1 MIINSQ
7 PNNWQNV
14 YNELVFGL
22 ESTNASA
29 AGFQFLVDINV
40 SGQTNPVARLTYPK
54 QPGINTVD
62 VDVSEVLRN
71 YVTYDFQSYNSS
83 GIKHCTNSKVDY
95 WVEFGEVRNN
105 ASGVPVI
112 YPNLANYYSS
122 GSNAHSTNAVFD
134 FLDWSKT
141 AFIDYNVNYPIESGL
156 TLNQTTYQERL
167 RHGEERFL
175 TYFDFNEFDG
185 TGVVGNLNT
194 QILDK
199 NLNVLLES
207 NLGFTPI
214 GSINSINVANS
225 GNASGIS
232 KTVYDAA
239 FTNASAVYYR
249 VNGQNEYNNY
259 LTSSTNLTNA
269 AWGKDAGVTFTHYAN
284 GGFANQPYDNYT
296 NNSNT
301 GGLRVYQE
309 LASPPRPFPSATY
322 SVYLKGNGNVSIGIF
337 QNPTTPQINIQ
348 LTPDWKL
355 YQITRT
361 DLIDGYMFPA
371 IYFYSTSI
379 NCDIC
384 LSNFGDTPTTYFSRT
399 FVIDKT
405 CQKYNPIRLHYLNNL
420 GGFDAFTFTKVS
432 RNFTDIERKMFK
444 KFQPL
449 NYPKTFRAKTNY
461 YTKFTDTIQVNS
473 DGLTDAEWIG
483 LKELVLSPIVM
494 MEYGATYIPVNII
507 ETNYEEKQYVN
518 DRQISSLSLTLEY
531 TFDNYRQSL

>member
-14 YNELVFGL
+14 YNEMVFGL

-54 QPGINTVD
+54 QPGVDTVD

-83 GIKHCTNSKVDY
+83 GIKHCTSSKVDY

-105 ASGVPVI
+105 ASGIPTI
-112 YPNLANYYSS
+112 YPNLNNYYSS
-122 GSNAHSTNAVFD
+122 GSNAHSTNAIFD

-141 AFIDYNVNYPIESGL
+141 AFIDLNIGPPESSL
-156 TLNQTTYQERL
+156 KTLNQTTYQEKL
-167 RHGEERFL
+167 RYGEERFL
-175 TYFDFNEFDG
+175 TVFDREGLFSNIN
-185 TGVVGNLNT
+185 VQV
-194 QILDK
+194 LDK
-199 NLNVLLES
+199 NFTTLIQS
-207 NLGFTPI
+207 NASFTTF
-214 GSINSINVANS
+214 GSIVSINVANS
-225 GNASGIS
+225 GNSTGYY

-239 FTNASAVYYR
+239 FNYSDAVYYR
-249 VNGQNEYNNY
+249 VNGQN
-259 LTSSTNLTNA
+259 TSGS
-269 AWGKDAGVTFTHYAN
+269 G
-284 GGFANQPYDNYT
+284 
-296 NNSNT
+296 
-301 GGLRVYQE
+301 
-309 LASPPRPFPSATY
+309 
-322 SVYLKGNGNVSIGIF
+322 
-337 QNPTTPQINIQ
+337 
-348 LTPDWKL
+348 
-355 YQITRT
+355 
-361 DLIDGYMFPA
+361 A
-371 IYFYSTSI
+371 I
-379 NCDIC
+379 
-384 LSNFGDTPTTYFSRT
+384 TYFSRT
-399 FVIDKT
+399 FVIDKS
-405 CQKYNPIRLHYLNNL
+405 CQKYSPIRLHWLNNL

-461 YTKFTDTIQVNS
+461 YTKSSDSIQINS

-483 LKELVLSPIVM
+483 LKELVLSPVVM
-494 MEYGATYIPVNII
+494 MEYGATYIPVNIK

-518 DRQISSLSLTLEY
+518 DRQLSSLSLTLEY

>member
-54 QPGINTVD
+54 QPGINTID

-95 WVEFGEVRNN
+95 WVDFGEVRNN
-105 ASGVPVI
+105 ASGIPTI

-122 GSNAHSTNAVFD
+122 GNNAHSTNAVFD

-141 AFIDYNVNYPIESGL
+141 AFTSLNIGPPESSL
-156 TLNQTTYQERL
+156 KTLNQTTYQEKL
-167 RHGEERFL
+167 RQGEERFL
-175 TYFDFNEFDG
+175 TIFDREGLFANIN
-185 TGVVGNLNT
+185 VQV
-194 QILDK
+194 LDK
-199 NLNVLLES
+199 NFSVLTQS
-207 NLGFTPI
+207 NAGYTPF
-214 GSINSINVANS
+214 GSIVSINVANS
-225 GNASGIS
+225 GNSSGFY
-232 KTVYDAA
+232 KTVYDEA

-249 VNGQNEYNNY
+249 VNGQN
-259 LTSSTNLTNA
+259 T
-269 AWGKDAGVTFTHYAN
+269 AGSGAV
-284 GGFANQPYDNYT
+284 
-296 NNSNT
+296 
-301 GGLRVYQE
+301 
-309 LASPPRPFPSATY
+309 
-322 SVYLKGNGNVSIGIF
+322 
-337 QNPTTPQINIQ
+337 
-348 LTPDWKL
+348 
-355 YQITRT
+355 
-361 DLIDGYMFPA
+361 
-371 IYFYSTSI
+371 
-379 NCDIC
+379 
-384 LSNFGDTPTTYFSRT
+384 TYFSRT
-399 FVIDKT
+399 FLIDTT
-405 CQKYNPIRLHYLNNL
+405 CQKYSPIRLHWLNNL

-461 YTKFTDTIQVNS
+461 YTKLTDTIQINS
-473 DGLTDAEWIG
+473 DGLTDAEWVG
-483 LKELVLSPIVM
+483 LKELVLSPVVM
-494 MEYGATYIPVNII
+494 MEYGSTYIPVNIK

-518 DRQISSLSLTLEY
+518 DRQLSSLSLTIEY

>member
-83 GIKHCTNSKVDY
+83 GIKHCTSSKVDY
-95 WVEFGEVRNN
+95 WIEFGEVRNN
-105 ASGVPVI
+105 ASGIPTI
-112 YPNLANYYSS
+112 YPNLNNYYSS
-122 GSNAHSTNAVFD
+122 GSNAHSTNAIFD

-141 AFIDYNVNYPIESGL
+141 AFTDLNIGPPESSL
-156 TLNQTTYQERL
+156 KTLNQTTYQEKL
-167 RHGEERFL
+167 RYGEERFL
-175 TYFDFNEFDG
+175 TVFDREGLFVNIN
-185 TGVVGNLNT
+185 VQV
-194 QILDK
+194 LDK
-199 NLNVLLES
+199 NFTTLIQS
-207 NLGFTPI
+207 NASFTSF
-214 GSINSINVANS
+214 GSIVSINVANS
-225 GNASGIS
+225 GNSTGYY

-239 FTNASAVYYR
+239 FDYSDAVYYR
-249 VNGQNEYNNY
+249 VNGQN
-259 LTSSTNLTNA
+259 TSGS
-269 AWGKDAGVTFTHYAN
+269 G
-284 GGFANQPYDNYT
+284 
-296 NNSNT
+296 
-301 GGLRVYQE
+301 
-309 LASPPRPFPSATY
+309 
-322 SVYLKGNGNVSIGIF
+322 
-337 QNPTTPQINIQ
+337 
-348 LTPDWKL
+348 
-355 YQITRT
+355 
-361 DLIDGYMFPA
+361 A
-371 IYFYSTSI
+371 I
-379 NCDIC
+379 
-384 LSNFGDTPTTYFSRT
+384 TYFSRT

-405 CQKYNPIRLHYLNNL
+405 CQKYNPIRLHWLNNL

-461 YTKFTDTIQVNS
+461 YTKFADTIQINS

-483 LKELVLSPIVM
+483 LKELVLSPVVM
-494 MEYGATYIPVNII
+494 MEYGATYIPVNIK

-518 DRQISSLSLTLEY
+518 DRQLSSLSLTLEY

>member
-83 GIKHCTNSKVDY
+83 GIKHCTSSKVDY

-112 YPNLANYYSS
+112 YPNLINYYSS

-141 AFIDYNVNYPIESGL
+141 AFTSLNIGPPESSL
-156 TLNQTTYQERL
+156 KTLNQTTYQEKL

-175 TYFDFNEFDG
+175 TVFDREGLFSNIN
-185 TGVVGNLNT
+185 VQV
-194 QILDK
+194 LDK
-199 NLNVLLES
+199 NFSVLIQS
-207 NLGFTPI
+207 NASFTPF
-214 GSINSINVANS
+214 GSIVSINVANS
-225 GNASGIS
+225 GNATGFY
-232 KTVYDAA
+232 KTVYDSA
-239 FTNASAVYYR
+239 FTDPLAVYYR
-249 VNGQNEYNNY
+249 VNGQN
-259 LTSSTNLTNA
+259 TSGSGA
-269 AWGKDAGVTFTHYAN
+269 V
-284 GGFANQPYDNYT
+284 
-296 NNSNT
+296 
-301 GGLRVYQE
+301 
-309 LASPPRPFPSATY
+309 
-322 SVYLKGNGNVSIGIF
+322 
-337 QNPTTPQINIQ
+337 
-348 LTPDWKL
+348 
-355 YQITRT
+355 
-361 DLIDGYMFPA
+361 
-371 IYFYSTSI
+371 
-379 NCDIC
+379 
-384 LSNFGDTPTTYFSRT
+384 TYFSRT

-507 ETNYEEKQYVN
+507 ETNYEEKQYIN
-518 DRQISSLSLTLEY
+518 DRQINSLSLTLEY

>member
-54 QPGINTVD
+54 QPGVNTID

-83 GIKHCTNSKVDY
+83 GIKHCTSSKVDY
-95 WVEFGEVRNN
+95 WVDFGEVRNN
-105 ASGVPVI
+105 ASGIPTI
-112 YPNLANYYSS
+112 YPNLANFYSS
-122 GSNAHSTNAVFD
+122 GSNAHSTNAIFD

-141 AFIDYNVNYPIESGL
+141 AFTDLNINAPESSL
-156 TLNQTTYQERL
+156 RTLNQNTYQEKL
-167 RHGEERFL
+167 RQGEERFL
-175 TYFDFNEFDG
+175 TIFDKDG
-185 TGVVGNLNT
+185 VFQNINV

-199 NLNVLLES
+199 NSSVLIQS
-207 NLGFTPI
+207 NASFTPF
-214 GSINSINVANS
+214 GSIVSINVANS
-225 GNASGIS
+225 GNASGFYKS
-232 KTVYDAA
+232 VYDYA
-239 FTNASAVYYR
+239 FTDDAAVYYR
-249 VNGQNEYNNY
+249 VNGQN
-259 LTSSTNLTNA
+259 TSGS
-269 AWGKDAGVTFTHYAN
+269 G
-284 GGFANQPYDNYT
+284 
-296 NNSNT
+296 
-301 GGLRVYQE
+301 
-309 LASPPRPFPSATY
+309 
-322 SVYLKGNGNVSIGIF
+322 
-337 QNPTTPQINIQ
+337 
-348 LTPDWKL
+348 
-355 YQITRT
+355 
-361 DLIDGYMFPA
+361 A
-371 IYFYSTSI
+371 I
-379 NCDIC
+379 
-384 LSNFGDTPTTYFSRT
+384 TYFSRT

-405 CQKYNPIRLHYLNNL
+405 CQKYSPIRLHWLNNL

-461 YTKFTDTIQVNS
+461 YTKSSDTIQINS

-483 LKELVLSPIVM
+483 LKELILSPVVM
-494 MEYGATYIPVNII
+494 MEYGATYIPVNIK

-518 DRQISSLSLTLEY
+518 DRQLSSLSLTIEY

>member
-54 QPGINTVD
+54 QPGVNTID

-83 GIKHCTNSKVDY
+83 GIKHCTSSKVDY

-105 ASGVPVI
+105 ASGIPTI
-112 YPNLANYYSS
+112 YPNLNNYYSS
-122 GSNAHSTNAVFD
+122 GSNAHSTNAIFD

-141 AFIDYNVNYPIESGL
+141 AFTDLNIGPPESSL
-156 TLNQTTYQERL
+156 KTLNQTTYQEKL
-167 RHGEERFL
+167 RYGEERFL
-175 TYFDFNEFDG
+175 TVFDREGLFVNIN
-185 TGVVGNLNT
+185 VQV
-194 QILDK
+194 LDK
-199 NLNVLLES
+199 NFTTLIQS
-207 NLGFTPI
+207 NASFTSF
-214 GSINSINVANS
+214 GSIVSINVANS
-225 GNASGIS
+225 GNLTGYY

-239 FTNASAVYYR
+239 FDYSDAVYYR
-249 VNGQNEYNNY
+249 VNGQN
-259 LTSSTNLTNA
+259 TSGS
-269 AWGKDAGVTFTHYAN
+269 G
-284 GGFANQPYDNYT
+284 
-296 NNSNT
+296 
-301 GGLRVYQE
+301 
-309 LASPPRPFPSATY
+309 
-322 SVYLKGNGNVSIGIF
+322 
-337 QNPTTPQINIQ
+337 
-348 LTPDWKL
+348 
-355 YQITRT
+355 
-361 DLIDGYMFPA
+361 A
-371 IYFYSTSI
+371 I
-379 NCDIC
+379 
-384 LSNFGDTPTTYFSRT
+384 TYFSRT

-405 CQKYNPIRLHYLNNL
+405 CQKYSPIRLHWLNNL
-420 GGFDAFTFTKVS
+420 GGFDAFTFTKVN

-461 YTKFTDTIQVNS
+461 YTKFTDTIQINS

-483 LKELVLSPIVM
+483 LKELVLSPVVM
-494 MEYGATYIPVNII
+494 MEYGATYIPVNIK

-518 DRQISSLSLTLEY
+518 DRQLSSLSLTLEY